1 MNLLEYNASWATLE
15 GDKSEIECA
24 LSTWTVPRK
33 TDDAPES
40 VAVRTGNDSIMVPV
54 GLLFAENPT
63 GIRIRRE
70 RKTRS
75 DFYLDPNESF
85 SRDWRPRPYE
95 FQREAIAAGL
105 YHGRGQIVAP
115 PRSGKTF
122 IGARIVEVLLR
133 TRGSSGLKILWLAPT
148 QETREQAATA
158 FKSASA
164 VAEAN
169 GRAGG
174 WIQLSCYAAL
184 SAENDAAF
192 LSQIDILIV
201 DEAHHVPA
209 SGLYATVQA
218 CTRAAY
224 RFALS
229 ATPTGRSDGRD
240 LLLEAGIGP
249 VIYRIGRNALL
260 DQGRVVDARVK
271 VLLAPESAERN
282 GPTIADTVASCLRG
296 EFPQTIEKRKW
307 QISKEIARGIAEIM
321 EEYGQETDFA
331 EAIKPVLKAAG
342 EIISQEKSRME
353 YRFAS
358 RDGVT
363 AHTGRNAMAAIEAVS
378 SIERGDSVLVLVSTK
393 EQGRAIVKL
402 VGQDKSAFVHST
414 MKAAEGRRED
424 VIEQFKTGGLKCLI
438 ATSLADEGID
448 LPSANV
454 LILVNGG
461 RSALKTEQRSARVL
475 TADGKKDF
483 GLIVDFLDVQHPM
496 LKAHS
501 LERIETYKHLGYSIE
516 MDPAASAFLDRRR
529 AGPASI
535 SCQHSRPSRSTVA
548 SHRRRT
554 GVSGIMGFRRRRGPR
569 SDSRRLPGCRRS
581 RRRRRTRCWVWKKT
595 PGTMWRTWWPCSVRS
610 GGCCAA
616 TGRCGSIWGTP
627 LREAEAAANKGRPGN
642 EPIRYTRKR
651 LC

>member
-15 GDKSEIECA
+15 GNKGEIECA

-63 GIRIRRE
+63 GVRIRKE

-133 TRGSSGLKILWLAPT
+133 TRGSSGLRVLWLAPT

-192 LSQIDILIV
+192 LSRIDILIV

-249 VIYRIGRNALL
+249 VIYRIDRDKLI
-260 DQGRVVDARVK
+260 DQGRVVQGAVK
-271 VLLAPESAERN
+271 VLLSPTCSEN
-282 GPTIADTVASCLRG
+282 GGDSIADTVASIVSEQLPKRVAKSG
-296 EFPQTIEKRKW
+296 WKVRKLGMTPVDVEREERARLEFQLAKKL
-307 QISKEIARGIAEIM
+307 GIA
-321 EEYGQETDFA
+321 GHDA
-331 EAIKPVLKAAG
+331 
-342 EIISQEKSRME
+342 
-353 YRFAS
+353 
-358 RDGVT
+358 
-363 AHTGRNAMAAIEAVS
+363 RNAMAAVEADHHIVS
-378 SIERGDSVLVLVSTK
+378 GDSVLVLVATK
-393 EQGRAIVKL
+393 EQGRKMVDLI
-402 VGQDKSAFVHST
+402 GSDNSAFVHST
-414 MKAAEGRRED
+414 MKASEGRRDEI
-424 VIEQFKTGGLKCLI
+424 IERFRRGELKCLV

-483 GLIVDFLDVQHPM
+483 GLIVDFLDVQHSM
-496 LKAHS
+496 LEAHS
-501 LERIETYKHLGYSIE
+501 RARIKTYKGLGYSIE
-516 MDPAASAFLDRRR
+516 MDPSASAFLDRRR
-529 AGPASI
+529 AGRA
-535 SCQHSRPSRSTVA
+535 SRSQ
-548 SHRRRT
+548 
-554 GVSGIMGFRRRRGPR
+554 
-569 SDSRRLPGCRRS
+569 SRQ
-581 RRRRRTRCWVWKKT
+581 
-595 PGTMWRTWWPCSVRS
+595 PCLF
-610 GGCCAA
+610 G
-616 TGRCGSIWGTP
+616 
-627 LREAEAAANKGRPGN
+627 GRP
-642 EPIRYTRKR
+642 
-651 LC
+651 